1 MDQMPVVQVAA
12 GIMRS
17 IRWYDLRAPV
27 REPAHCGRQGPLYI
41 ARQLGHA
48 DAGFT
53 LKTYGHL
60 FETIKP
66 IPVEWPEDLLW
77 PSGYP

>member
-1 MDQMPVVQVAA
+1 MDQTPVVQVAA
-12 GIMRS
+12 GM
-17 IRWYDLRAPV
+17 D
-27 REPAHCGRQGPLYI
+27 PLYI
-41 ARQLGHA
+41 ARPLGHA

-66 IPVEWPEDLLW
+66 TPVEWPEDLLW
-77 PSGYP
+77 PSGYPWEDKAKPATGGDTDKIRSKAR